1 MIDKYKKRLID
12 KNKVI
17 LYIRTAYVICFKFAC
32 LGNTYDKIR
41 ISVLMFSIENEK
53 QDVVQF
59 DNSYISPF

>member
-32 LGNTYDKIR
+32 LGNTYDN
-41 ISVLMFSIENEK
+41 SVLMFSLENEK
-53 QDVVQF
+53 RDVVEF
-59 DNSYISPF
+59 NNSYISPFQ